1 MNIIRIALVLVG
13 VSVYQLTAFAAPKKV
28 SWRNHALA
36 EGRTLASLPK
46 ELKDAA
52 SSGGRIADRGGKF
65 NATDVVDGKS
75 PMRRFIVAGTDE
87 STVLLALEH
96 GGRGYSIEA
105 IEFLNNEGKWTEVNR
120 WTFFKKPRNL
130 QDLVNLI
137 ETVKK

>member
-1 MNIIRIALVLVG
+1 MNTIRIALVLVG
-13 VSVYQLTAFAAPKKV
+13 ISAYQLTAYGAPKKV
-28 SWRNHALA
+28 SWRNHALT

-46 ELKDAA
+46 EVKDAA
-52 SSGGRIADRGGKF
+52 SSGGSIADRGENF

-75 PMRRFIVAGTDE
+75 PMRRFIVAGIDE
-87 STVLLALEH
+87 SSVLVALEH

-105 IEFLNNEGKWTEVNR
+105 FEFVNMEGKWTEANR

-130 QDLVNLI
+130 RDLVNLI